1 MKKEH
6 SQRYEDDKSTS
17 KEKNKY
23 KGNSFSEE
31 EEVKSNKKIKIN
43 ISQVMKKF
51 AYLKKNQN
59 IKKINIKKY
68 KKNKV
73 LQKKRKNIKKGKKI
87 NTLQIQILQN
97 ILVTKNI

>member
-23 KGNSFSEE
+23 KGNLSSEE

-43 ISQVMKKF
+43 IDQVV
-51 AYLKKNQN
+51 
-59 IKKINIKKY
+59 KIFLI
-68 KKNKV
+68 
-73 LQKKRKNIKKGKKI
+73 
-87 NTLQIQILQN
+87 
-97 ILVTKNI
+97 